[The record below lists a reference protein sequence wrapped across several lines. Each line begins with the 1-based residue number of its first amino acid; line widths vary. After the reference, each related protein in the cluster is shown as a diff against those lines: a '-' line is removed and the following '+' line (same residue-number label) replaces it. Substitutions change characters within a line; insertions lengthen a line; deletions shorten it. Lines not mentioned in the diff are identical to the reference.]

1 LRSQIATSKYNFI
14 FTQMSKEK
22 SLVIPDEVVMNKIY
36 LIRNHKVMLD
46 RYLAELYG
54 VKAIRLREQVK
65 RNKERFP
72 ENFMFQLTEKEVEN
86 MVSQNAIPSK
96 QYLGGSLPYAF
107 TEHGVLMLAN
117 VLKSE
122 QAITMSIRI
131 IEIFVR
137 LREVLLT
144 HKDILLKLEK
154 LERKAVQHDGD
165 IKLIFKY
172 LRELLNPPT
181 EPMRKIGF
189 KHSKED

>member
-1 LRSQIATSKYNFI
+1 MTKSIAIS
-14 FTQMSKEK
+14 
-22 SLVIPDEVVMNKIY
+22 DEVVMNKIY
-36 LIRNHKVMLD
+36 LIRGQKVMLD
-46 RYLAELYG
+46 RDLAELYG

-65 RNKERFP
+65 RNQERFP
-72 ENFMFQLTEKEVEN
+72 ENFMFQLMEKEVEN

-96 QYLGGSLPYAF
+96 QHLGGYLPYAF

-131 IEIFVR
+131 IEIFVK

-144 HKDILLKLEK
+144 HKDILLKLER
-154 LERKAVQHDGD
+154 LEKKAVSQDGD

-181 EPMRKIGF
+181 ESMRKIGF
-189 KHSKED
+189 KIKKED